1 MALLDVILNPVLDA
15 VKRLLGPF
23 GKLFDLIGKF
33 WTNLTSLGARVQKL
47 YNSILAEIQAWR
59 TFKEDISFR
68 TRVINVK
75 SAIEHTQDFID
86 QLKLA
91 WASVKDL
98 VQNLKGKFQTAG
110 DPVGDAKAAIDDI
123 EASGFKGI
131 LEKFPRLAK
140 GLEKVLGFVA
150 LLADALESISS
161 GIDDLQAILDTLT
174 AIREEVETGSTF
186 FLQQKNARR
195 TVTTTD
201 GTKIKIRV
209 GNLHS

>member
-1 MALLDVILNPVLDA
+1 MALIDLFNPLLDA
-15 VKRLLGPF
+15 VKRALGPF
-23 GKLFDLIGKF
+23 GKLFDLIGQF
-33 WTNLTSLGARVQKL
+33 WTNLTTLGARVQKL
-47 YNSILAEIQAWR
+47 FNSILAEIQAWR
-59 TFKEDISFR
+59 TFKESISFR

-75 SAIEHTQDFID
+75 SAFDKTQEFID
-86 QLKLA
+86 QFKAAWLA
-91 WASVKDL
+91 IKDL

-131 LEKFPRLAK
+131 LQKFPRLAK

-161 GIDDLQAILDTLT
+161 GIDDLQTILDTISAL
-174 AIREEVETGSTF
+174 REEIETGSTV
-186 FLQQKNARR
+186 FLQQKNARKL
-195 TVTTTD
+195 VKLKD
-201 GTKIKIRV
+201 GSTMKIRL

>member
-1 MALLDVILNPVLDA
+1 MALLDLFTPLLDA
-15 VKRLLGPF
+15 LKKLLGPF

-33 WTNLTSLGARVQKL
+33 WTNLTTLGSRVQHL
-47 YNSILAEIQAWR
+47 FVSILTEIAAWKN
-59 TFKEDISFR
+59 FKEDVSFR

-75 SAIEHTQDFID
+75 AAIDRTQDFIA

-91 WASVKDL
+91 WTAVKDL
-98 VQNLKGKFQTAG
+98 VENIKGKFQTAG
-110 DPVGDAKAAIDDI
+110 DPVGDAKAAVDDI

-131 LEKFPRLAK
+131 LQKFPRLAK

-161 GIDDLQAILDTLT
+161 GIDDLQAILDTIT
-174 AIREEVETGSTF
+174 AIREEVETGSTV
-186 FLQQKNARR
+186 FLQNKNPRKIVKLA
-195 TVTTTD
+195 D
-201 GTKIKIRV
+201 GTSMKIRV